1 MDAARLRFTE
11 RHADGACDPRGAEP
25 RLSVGGRHSDS
36 GFLDEPDEPP
46 ARRYNQGETIMSE
59 HASAAP
65 ADPYAV
71 ETRTPEPETE
81 LSVLRQTR
89 DATRF
94 IAVCVG
100 VF

>member
-1 MDAARLRFTE
+1 
-11 RHADGACDPRGAEP
+11 
-25 RLSVGGRHSDS
+25 
-36 GFLDEPDEPP
+36 
-46 ARRYNQGETIMSE
+46 MSE

-100 VF
+100 VFVALSIIGAIIAGVQLAAVKSQLQQINGNSTSTSNCQSQGGSNPDC